1 MHDDFLVPDITAK
14 TLEYV
19 HITEKEK
26 DVAEDLLQKGYLV
39 KEECRNM
46 EKIKLQNFYE
56 LKIPQ
61 SRSVNTLESGVRCK
75 KYQISSMVGTNAFLG
90 EKVDN
95 VGDHVDPASH
105 DTFCSMLTLND
116 RKERHIM
123 TYNAT
128 YTPFHFP
135 RKMS

>member
-1 MHDDFLVPDITAK
+1 MHDDFLAPDITAK

-39 KEECRNM
+39 KKECRNL

-56 LKIPQ
+56 LEIPPL
-61 SRSVNTLESGVRCK
+61 RGVNTLDSGFRCK
-75 KYQISSMVGTNAFLG
+75 KYQLSSVGGTNAFLG

-95 VGDHVDPASH
+95 VGHH
-105 DTFCSMLTLND
+105 LD
-116 RKERHIM
+116 RPMICFAVH
-123 TYNAT
+123 
-128 YTPFHFP
+128 
-135 RKMS
+135 

>member
-39 KEECRNM
+39 KEECRNL

-56 LKIPQ
+56 LKIPVKG
-61 SRSVNTLESGVRCK
+61 VNTLDSGVRCK
-75 KYQISSMVGTNAFLG
+75 KYQLSSVVGTNTFLG
-90 EKVDN
+90 NKVN
-95 VGDHVDPASH
+95 NFGDLVDAAH
-105 DTFCSMLTLND
+105 DTFCSC
-116 RKERHIM
+116 
-123 TYNAT
+123 
-128 YTPFHFP
+128 
-135 RKMS
+135 KMNFNGRYMF